1 MKIFSCD
8 QCGQPVFFENVQC
21 LHCGCRLAFLP
32 DELTLAS
39 LEPFAQ
45 QQQQQQADGASAQS
59 QSQSQG
65 QDQQQSPAVDETA
78 PLQPE
83 LWRHIHAPEPARS
96 YKLCYN
102 HTHYQACN
110 FAVPSDDPNGLCISC
125 RQTRLLPD
133 LSVPE
138 NHARWYLIENAK
150 RRLYY
155 TLAQLGLTSK
165 GLDDPNLPAPTYDFL
180 GDQPGAAPVM
190 TGHMNGVITLNIA
203 EADDDERVKRRLQLH
218 EPYRTLL
225 GHLRHESG
233 HFYWDQLIRDG
244 GRVDAYREVFGDESI
259 DYGEAL
265 KAHYAASQTPETY
278 PWREDYVSAYARA
291 HPWEDWAETW
301 AHYLHMVDLLETAAS
316 YQTSLVIPGTQ
327 AKSLGPEDPFE
338 QKSNDFDTWI
348 QQWVPVT
355 LLLNS
360 LNRSLGQND
369 AYPFALS
376 PGALRKLRYVHD
388 VIREA
393 TNKLPDEANG
403 AQQDQDAPP
412 QETPAPQQA
421 VPAA

>member
-8 QCGQPVFFENVQC
+8 QCGHPVFFENVQC
-21 LHCGCRLAFLP
+21 LQCGSRLAFLP
-32 DELTLAS
+32 DALMLAA
-39 LEPFAQ
+39 LEPLEPAADAAIAMADQ
-45 QQQQQQADGASAQS
+45 SAGPTSDKQEEQAAAD
-59 QSQSQG
+59 
-65 QDQQQSPAVDETA
+65 A
-78 PLQPE
+78 PQ
-83 LWRHIHAPEPARS
+83 LWRHIHAAEPTRT

-102 HTHYQACN
+102 HTVYQACN
-110 FAVPSDDPNGLCISC
+110 FAVPAEDPNGLCISC

-133 LSVPE
+133 LSVPD
-138 NHARWYLIENAK
+138 NHARWVLIENAK

-155 TLAQLGLTSK
+155 TLAQLGLASR

-180 GDQPGAAPVM
+180 ADVPGAPPVM

-203 EADDDERVKRRLQLH
+203 EADDDERVKRRVQLH

-233 HFYWDQLIRDG
+233 HFYWDRLIRDG
-244 GRVDAYREVFGDESI
+244 GRIEGFREIFGDESA

-265 KAHYAASQTPETY
+265 KAHYAASQGPNPPAWQE
-278 PWREDYVSAYARA
+278 WHVSAYARS

-316 YQTSLVIPGTQ
+316 YQTSLVIPGEQ
-327 AKSLGPEDPFE
+327 PKSLGPDDPFE
-338 QKSNDFDTWI
+338 QKENDFDTWI

-360 LNRSLGQND
+360 LNRSLGQDD

-393 TNKLPDEANG
+393 TNKRPDEPNG
-403 AQQDQDAPP
+403 EQPGEAPAP
-412 QETPAPQQA
+412 ADEAAAVADETPAPQQT